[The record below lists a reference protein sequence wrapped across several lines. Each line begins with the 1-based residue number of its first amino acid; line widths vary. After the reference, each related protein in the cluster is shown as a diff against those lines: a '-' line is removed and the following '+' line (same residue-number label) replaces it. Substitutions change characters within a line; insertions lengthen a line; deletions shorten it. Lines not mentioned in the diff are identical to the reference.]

1 MRRAANV
8 GWLVARSEGTGSMT
22 HGSKQDPNKLGAL
35 RGIGLSLGPPQAGGW
50 SITTQEEPSP
60 SSRDDQTPTTPQGAS
75 SGTAGPEHAAA
86 GRSLYEAGE
95 QFATRLQLLLTY
107 RREIGTVARATSF
120 ANAVSIFTLL
130 SDMVESS
137 RDRDGT
143 DALASFSFDL
153 LTESEDGSVRR
164 LSARGPIYEHHH
176 VTAVQNRVKYH
187 DAALRLLHE
196 TSVQQLVN
204 SYERLIGEIAR
215 AHIFENTQKA
225 AKDQSLTYRQIL
237 EFGSI
242 DEVKRAVVEA
252 QVRDL
257 IRNSNTLEQ
266 LQWLRERLN
275 VDVRSQFP
283 GIDAFRGLELRR
295 HAIVHAGGIATSE
308 YKRRLGVL
316 GRPNRQPR
324 GRRWRCL
331 QRTSTV
337 AGMSYMH
344 SGL

>member
-86 GRSLYEAGE
+86 GRSLYDAGE

-164 LSARGPIYEHHH
+164 LSARGPIYEQHH

-204 SYERLIGEIAR
+204 SYERLIGDIAR

-275 VDVRSQFP
+275 VMFGRSSLASMRSEALSCGDMQSFTL
-283 GIDAFRGLELRR
+283 AALQRRNTRGDLECW
-295 HAIVHAGGIATSE
+295 
-308 YKRRLGVL
+308 